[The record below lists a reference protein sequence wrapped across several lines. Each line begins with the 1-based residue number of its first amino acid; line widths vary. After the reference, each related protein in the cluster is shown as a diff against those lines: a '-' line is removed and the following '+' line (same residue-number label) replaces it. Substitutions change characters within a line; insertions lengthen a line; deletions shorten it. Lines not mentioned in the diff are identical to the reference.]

1 MLDPERSVETMIE
14 AVFCESAAVSLKIA
28 ESYGQGEF
36 QGSSAIGIFVQ
47 KPDGSQP
54 TEEELRQAQQEL
66 EALERQRWEAATP
79 LGGKA
84 SDVYFIQPQGREK
97 EPESLV
103 ERYSAGEPLRIWAAS
118 EERLSLQWLLDRL
131 KGIDGGPIQLVE
143 LPIASNM
150 IDVWQWCHY
159 LNT

>member
-1 MLDPERSVETMIE
+1 MIE

-28 ESYGQGEF
+28 ESYGQGGF